1 MGRVHLSPSSNPL
14 LPVHG
19 GEVEGESG
27 KGDGVGGG
35 VSCPA
40 QAFPVISSSQ
50 SHTGSAPSCQKLRGS
65 SEVAP
70 AVLSF
75 LSWFLNLRTEVLF
88 LPLIFL
94 ISFPSSGANPTLS
107 VWHGL

>member
-35 VSCPA
+35 
-40 QAFPVISSSQ
+40 
-50 SHTGSAPSCQKLRGS
+50 GL
-65 SEVAP
+65 
-70 AVLSF
+70 AVLLK
-75 LSWFLNLRTEVLF
+75 LSL
-88 LPLIFL
+88 
-94 ISFPSSGANPTLS
+94 
-107 VWHGL
+107 